1 LDVQVHLIKKNVCCN
16 QLLINLL
23 FISCR
28 LKIGQLLN
36 FILNPTRMK
45 KILLLLMSLVLF
57 EAQAQIKIQGK
68 VTDDRSES
76 LPGVSV
82 LIKGTTTGT
91 TTDGAGN
98 FTLNVADGA
107 TQLTFSFIG
116 YTTVTETIGNRQTIN
131 VSMVQETEMLQEVVV
146 NALGFKTS
154 KDRAGSTSSSVSST
168 AIKTSGEAALLNSLA
183 GKASGVKISRANGDP
198 GAGTSI
204 QIRGAN
210 TIGGSS
216 QPLIIVD
223 GVPLSNDNLYG
234 SGSSRSGGVSQQS
247 RLNDL
252 NPEDVESVQV
262 LKGAS
267 AAALWGSRAANGVLV
282 ITTKQ
287 GKLNQKIK
295 ISYSAT
301 YSLDEINRRHP
312 LQSIWGQG
320 SNGKYS
326 PTSANS
332 WGDKISARAGG
343 ADAVN
348 TSGEY
353 FLADNGDKIY
363 PITTKNSQQ
372 TFEEENFNQA
382 FQKGSFLD
390 HNLTI
395 SGGGGKTTN
404 YFSLGYLGQDGIIKN
419 STYDRFTMRFNNQTF
434 FNNYINLTTKAN
446 YIYTNANRI
455 QQSSNTAG
463 LYLGLLRTPA
473 DYDIASYK
481 GTYFDRNGVAFTGR
495 QRNYRRYLGNNV
507 NPIYNNPI
515 WTTNEQ
521 KGTTTVNRFNANSNL
536 NINPVS
542 WLQLDLRGGI
552 DSYVDKRVYFS
563 PVGSASFTNGRLD
576 NEDFTNTEINVD
588 AIARADFPNLI
599 EGKLGF
605 NATVGYNIND
615 RNRKTLYA
623 ATTNFL
629 VNSDLQTFTNG
640 IAPFEVSNSTN
651 HIRSNR
657 LYSILSFDIFKQVFL
672 NVSGTQE
679 AASTISGTYFYP
691 SMDVAWQ
698 FSQLPNFT
706 NDIVSFGKLRL
717 SYGQVGVQ
725 PSAYR
730 FGTTY
735 ETFAYSS
742 YDDALDINEFGGGF
756 RLNDDQGNPNL
767 KPEIKT
773 EFEIGTDLR
782 LFKDRLTLGAT
793 YYKNE
798 IRDILLAVNQSPS
811 SGYLSKY
818 ANAGRMENR
827 GLELDLGL
835 KVLSTNDLGIE
846 LYGNYNNNRN
856 KVLEL
861 AGTDRVELTNQ
872 SITSNAIVGQPLG
885 ILFGSRAAR
894 SADGGLILDAN
905 GFPRLDPQQGIIG
918 DPNPDWRGGFGVK
931 GFFKK
936 VSFNVLFE
944 TYQGGDFA
952 ERTRFVLNS
961 FGTYSDTEKEVTLT
975 KELRNAKG
983 TVFPAGSVVRGNIG
997 NYGGGDI
1004 LLDEQ
1009 WYTTLGGGLGGS
1021 AINEFS
1027 ITDGSWTRLREVSL
1041 GYSIG
1046 GEKFRKATKLGSIDL
1061 SVSGRNLVLW
1071 TKVKGIDPEVNQSG
1085 VDNGFGIE
1093 YFTNPSTRSFV
1104 FSVKI
1109 NY

>member
-1 LDVQVHLIKKNVCCN
+1 
-16 QLLINLL
+16 
-23 FISCR
+23 
-28 LKIGQLLN
+28 
-36 FILNPTRMK
+36 MK
-45 KILLLLMSLVLF
+45 KTLLLLLSLILF
-57 EAQAQIKIQGK
+57 EAHAQTQIQGK
-68 VTDDRSES
+68 VIDDQSS
-76 LPGVSV
+76 PLPGVSV
-82 LIKGTTTGT
+82 LVKGTNTGT
-91 TTDGAGN
+91 TTDASGN
-98 FTLNVADGA
+98 YELTVPAGA
-107 TQLTFSFIG
+107 TQLAFSFIG
-116 YTTVTETIGNRQTIN
+116 YATVTKDINGQTTIN
-131 VSMVQETEMLQEVVV
+131 VSLDQESNQLQEVVV
-146 NALGFKTS
+146 NALGFKTQ
-154 KDRAGSTSSSVSST
+154 KDRSGSTSSTVTSQ
-168 AIKTSGEAALLNSLA
+168 AIKTTGEVGILNSLA
-183 GKASGVKISRANGDP
+183 GKASGVKIARANGDP

-216 QPLIIVD
+216 QPLVIVD
-223 GVPLSNDNLYG
+223 GVPISNDNLYG
-234 SGSSRSGGVSQQS
+234 SGSSRAGGVSQQS

-287 GKLNQKIK
+287 GKLNQRMK
-295 ISYSAT
+295 ISYSAS
-301 YSLDEINRRHP
+301 YSLDEINRKHP
-312 LQSIWGQG
+312 LQTTWGQG
-320 SNGKYS
+320 TGGKYNA
-326 PTSANS
+326 TSANS

-343 ADAVN
+343 EDAVT

-353 FLADNGDKIY
+353 FLGQNGEKVY
-363 PITTKNSQQ
+363 PIRTKNSQQ
-372 TFEEENFNQA
+372 TFVDDNFNDV
-382 FQKGSFLD
+382 FRTGSFLD

-419 STYDRFTMRFNNQTF
+419 SDYTRFTMRFNNQTF
-434 FNNYINLTTKAN
+434 FNNYVNLTTKAN
-446 YIYTNANRI
+446 YVFSDANRI
-455 QQSSNTAG
+455 QQNSNTAG
-463 LYLGLLRTPA
+463 LYLGLLRTPP
-473 DYDIASYK
+473 DFDQNPYI
-481 GTYFDRNGVAFTGR
+481 GTHFSATGVATTDR
-495 QRNYRRYLGNNV
+495 QRSYRRYLGNNV
-507 NPIYNNPI
+507 NPTYNNPL
-515 WTTNEQ
+515 WTVNEQ
-521 KGTTTVNRFNANSNL
+521 EGTTKVNRFNANSNL

-552 DSYVDKRVYFS
+552 DTYVDKRVYFA

-576 NEDFTNTEINVD
+576 NEDITNTEINVD

-599 EGKLGF
+599 PDKVGLNVTAGF
-605 NATVGYNIND
+605 NIND
-615 RNRKTLYA
+615 RNRGSLYA
-623 ATTNFL
+623 STNNFL
-629 VNSDLQTFTNG
+629 VNSRLPTFANG
-640 IAPFEVSNSTN
+640 VAPFDIRNNTTR
-651 HIRSNR
+651 IRSNR
-657 LYSILSFDIFKQVFL
+657 GYGILSFDIFKQIFL

-679 AASTISGTYFYP
+679 AASTISGTFFYP
-691 SMDVAWQ
+691 SADLAWQ
-698 FSQLPNFT
+698 FSDLIKNQ
-706 NDIVSFGKLRL
+706 NDIFSFGKLRL

-725 PSAYR
+725 PLPYK

-735 ETFAYSS
+735 ETFTYGT

-756 RLNDDQGNPNL
+756 RLNDDQGNANL

-782 LFKDRLTLGAT
+782 FFRDRLTLGAT

-798 IRDILLAVNQSPS
+798 INDILLAVNLSPS
-811 SGYLSKY
+811 SGFLSKY

-827 GLELDLGL
+827 GLEIDFNLATLKKDNFSLDF
-835 KVLSTNDLGIE
+835 
-846 LYGNYNNNRN
+846 YGNFNNNRN
-856 KVLEL
+856 KVLDL
-861 AGTDRVELTNQ
+861 AGVDRVALTDQ

-894 SADGGLILDAN
+894 KPDGSLDLDEN
-905 GFPRLDPQQGIIG
+905 GFPKLAPEQGIIG
-918 DPNPDWRGGFGVK
+918 DPNPDWRGGLGLRGAFK
-931 GFFKK
+931 GL
-936 VSFNVLFE
+936 SFNVLFE

-961 FGTYSDTEKEVTLT
+961 FGTYNDTENEVTLT
-975 KELRNAKG
+975 KDLKNAAG
-983 TVFPAGSVVRGNIG
+983 TIFPAGTTVRGNIG
-997 NYGGGDI
+997 NYGAGDI

-1027 ITDGSWTRLREVSL
+1027 ITDGSWTRLREISL

-1046 GEKFRKATKLGSIDL
+1046 GAKFRNATKLGSIDL
-1061 SVSGRNLVLW
+1061 SVSGRNLKLW

-1093 YFTNPSTRSFV
+1093 YFTNPSTRSWV
-1104 FSVKI
+1104 FTVKI

>member
-1 LDVQVHLIKKNVCCN
+1 
-16 QLLINLL
+16 
-23 FISCR
+23 
-28 LKIGQLLN
+28 
-36 FILNPTRMK
+36 MK
-45 KILLLLMSLVLF
+45 KLLLLLLSFLIL
-57 EAQAQIKIQGK
+57 EAHAQIQIQGK
-68 VTDDRSES
+68 VTDEQSS
-76 LPGVSV
+76 PLPGVSV
-82 LIKGTTTGT
+82 VVKGTTTGT
-91 TTDGAGN
+91 TTDASGN
-98 FTLNVADGA
+98 YS
-107 TQLTFSFIG
+107 LTVPEAAAQITYSFIG
-116 YTTVTETIGNRQTIN
+116 YATATEDIKGRTTIN
-131 VSMVQETEMLQEVVV
+131 ISLTQESNQLQEVVV
-146 NALGFKTS
+146 NALGFKTQ
-154 KDRAGSTSSSVSST
+154 KDRSGSTSSSVSAS
-168 AIKTSGEAALLNSLA
+168 AIKTSGEAGILNSLA
-183 GKASGVKISRANGDP
+183 GKASGVRIARSNGDP
-198 GAGTSI
+198 GAGTNI

-210 TIGGSS
+210 TIGGST
-216 QPLIIVD
+216 QPLVIVD

-287 GKLNQKIK
+287 GKLNQRVK

-312 LQSIWGQG
+312 MQSTWGQG
-320 SNGKYS
+320 TGGKYS

-348 TSGEY
+348 TTGEY
-353 FLADNGDKIY
+353 FLGQDGEKIY
-363 PITTKNSQQ
+363 PITTKNAQDVYV
-372 TFEEENFNQA
+372 EDNFNQV
-382 FQKGSFLD
+382 FQKGSYLD

-404 YFSLGYLGQDGIIKN
+404 YFSLGYLGQDGIVKN
-419 STYDRFTMRFNNQTF
+419 SDYQRFTMRFNNQTF

-446 YIYTNANRI
+446 YIYTGANRI
-455 QQSSNTAG
+455 QQNSNTAG
-463 LYLGLLRTPA
+463 LYLGLLRTPP
-473 DYDIASYK
+473 DFNSVPYK
-481 GTYFDRNGVAFTGR
+481 GTYFDRNGVPFTNR
-495 QRNYRRYLGNNV
+495 QRSYRRYLGNNV
-507 NPIYNNPI
+507 NPTYNNPL

-563 PVGSASFTNGRLD
+563 PIGSASFTNGRLD

-599 EGKLGF
+599 PDKIGL
-605 NATVGYNIND
+605 NATLGYNIND
-615 RNRKTLYA
+615 RNRKSLYA
-623 ATTNFL
+623 ATQNFL
-629 VNSDLQTFTNG
+629 VNSQLQTFTNG
-640 IAPFEVSNSTN
+640 VAPFEVSNNTN
-651 HIRSNR
+651 HVRSNR
-657 LYSILSFDIFKQVFL
+657 LYGILSFDIFKQVFL
-672 NVSGTQE
+672 NLSGTQE
-679 AASTISGTYFYP
+679 AASTIKGTYFYP

-698 FSQLPNFT
+698 FTDLPNLK
-706 NDIVSFGKLRL
+706 NDVLSFGKLRFAF
-717 SYGQVGVQ
+717 GQVGVQ
-725 PSAYR
+725 PTAYK

-735 ETFAYSS
+735 ETFSYST
-742 YDDALDINEFGGGF
+742 YDDGLDVNEFGGGF

-773 EFEIGTDLR
+773 EFEVGADLR
-782 LFKDRLTLGAT
+782 FFRDRFTLGAT

-798 IRDILLAVNQSPS
+798 IRDILLAVNLSPS
-811 SGYLSKY
+811 SGYLSRY

-827 GLELDLGL
+827 GLELDYSLAVV
-835 KVLSTNDLGIE
+835 KNDNFTLDF
-846 LYGNYNNNRN
+846 YGNFNNNRN
-856 KVLEL
+856 KVLDL
-861 AGTDRVELTNQ
+861 AGVDRVALTDQ
-872 SITSNAIVGQPLG
+872 SITSNAIVGKPLG

-894 SADGGLILDAN
+894 NDDGSLVLDAN
-905 GFPRLDPQQGIIG
+905 GFPKLDPQQGVIG
-918 DPNPDWRGGFGVK
+918 NPNPDWRGGMGLR
-931 GFFKK
+931 GTFKK
-936 VSFNVLFE
+936 LSLNVLFE

-961 FGTYSDTEKEVTLT
+961 FGTYDDTESEVTLT
-975 KELRNAKG
+975 KDLKNAAGK
-983 TVFPAGSVVRGNIG
+983 VFPAGTTVRGNIG
-997 NYGGGDI
+997 NYGGGDV

-1021 AINEFS
+1021 AINEFA
-1027 ITDGSWTRLREVSL
+1027 INDGSWTRLREVSL

-1046 GEKFRKATKLGSIDL
+1046 GEKFRKVTKLGSIDL
-1061 SVSGRNLVLW
+1061 SIAGRNLVLW

-1093 YFTNPSTRSFV
+1093 YFTNPSTRSYV